1 MDLKMGSLLY
11 DEDATKEKR
20 ERMIQHSLNTT
31 SSSLGLRISGLKVY
45 DSVKR
50 RYLSYDKSFG
60 KSRTI
65 DNSVEAL
72 LCFLFP
78 NSIYTENAAEFIKHI
93 DDLPNNEESSESIKE
108 KLPVKYIRWIIE
120 CFIDTVKEIRESVLE
135 HPNLRLIGS
144 SLLFI
149 FEGDRSAADKTW
161 KHMLQED
168 AVPTSQEEEA
178 EEELPPK
185 MCDLRL
191 IDFAHSDWHAN
202 RGQQDPELVKGFD
215 NIIDILEKC
224 LLRQRQENL

>member
-1 MDLKMGSLLY
+1 M
-11 DEDATKEKR
+11 
-20 ERMIQHSLNTT
+20 
-31 SSSLGLRISGLKVY
+31 
-45 DSVKR
+45 KR
-50 RYLSYDKSFG
+50 RYLSYDKTFG
-60 KSRTI
+60 KSRVI

-78 NSIYTENAAEFIKHI
+78 NSIYTEHAAEYIKQI
-93 DDLPNNEESSESIKE
+93 DDPPNNEESSEFIKE
-108 KLPVKYIRWIIE
+108 KLPTKYIRWIIE

-149 FEGDRSAADKTW
+149 FEGDRSASDKTW

-168 AVPTSQEEEA
+168 AAPKSQEDETD
-178 EEELPPK
+178 EELPPK

-202 RGQQDPELVKGFD
+202 RSQQDINLVKGFD
-215 NIIDILEKC
+215 NILDILNKC
-224 LLRQRQENL
+224 LIRQQHENL